1 MKKFFL
7 IVLVVFAVL
16 VTGAYLVY
24 DSIFPKAGPIKQL
37 KLSEIDTIYIYNNN
51 EIEIE
56 MSDVEIEELFTYINV
71 AEPTRRMS
79 VNDYKELFEE
89 VVKMTN
95 DADGFGLF
103 DQISE
108 EDVEK
113 AKWIACIIDCLNDVP
128 LTRVEHIFEQKN
140 IEFDVEEFYEEN
152 GWS

>member
-1 MKKFFL
+1 MAKR
-7 IVLVVFAVL
+7 
-16 VTGAYLVY
+16 
-24 DSIFPKAGPIKQL
+24 IK
-37 KLSEIDTIYIYNNN
+37 
-51 EIEIE
+51 
-56 MSDVEIEELFTYINV
+56 
-71 AEPTRRMS
+71 RMS

-113 AKWIACIIDCLNDVP
+113 AKWIACIIDCLTDVP
-128 LTRVEHIFEQKN
+128 LTRVEHNFEQKN

-152 GWS
+152 GWL